1 MPDIFDTSDVSDLPE
16 ELQRAISRPA
26 SGVPKI
32 YEPIFSQAG
41 RPLTVREVMVARYR
55 LHGKVMSRQ
64 RCGTILHMM
73 MQRGQL
79 VRVARGTYA
88 LPEHAK
94 AAE

>member
-16 ELQRAISRPA
+16 ELQREVIRPTGGA
-26 SGVPKI
+26 PKI

-41 RPLTVREVMVARYR
+41 RPLTIREVMVARYR
-55 LHGKVMSRQ
+55 LHGKVMSR
-64 RCGTILHMM
+64 RMCGTILNVMM
-73 MQRGQL
+73 KRGQL